1 MNPAMWRSRESEV
14 GLGTAATKDE
24 RQEDGEEG
32 RREAGGG
39 GVVGGGLGGWR
50 RSVPMPIPFRV
61 RAGVE

>member
-1 MNPAMWRSRESEV
+1 MNPSRESEV

-32 RREAGGG
+32 GRRRGAGAGAG
-39 GVVGGGLGGWR
+39 VGGGLGGWR